1 MGLLAN
7 ERVVKKGL
15 VEKKEW
21 SPIRCFVAADLNEGN
36 DVLADQPSNVLRSN
50 IMSLGTALDG
60 LIKSS
65 NFWNLVFLVLGFAL
79 NQGWQW
85 LEQIHRRRE
94 ILAASRSELIALR
107 GQLKDKADIV
117 AQILHALDC
126 GRTLPA
132 NSVRAMDLVYR
143 NFVVELQLKLSPIER
158 ACLHVIY
165 ERIRIL
171 DYELEQ
177 FESSYA
183 SLAHVKGDD
192 LASEYHAV
200 RLRDLLGLCEKTD
213 SLIDKYLLGN
223 PPKVFDN

>member
-1 MGLLAN
+1 
-7 ERVVKKGL
+7 
-15 VEKKEW
+15 
-21 SPIRCFVAADLNEGN
+21 
-36 DVLADQPSNVLRSN
+36 
-50 IMSLGTALDG
+50 MSLDSAFDT

-65 NFWNLVFLVLGFAL
+65 NFWNLVFLVIGFSL

-85 LEQIHRRRE
+85 LVKFHRRGE
-94 ILAASRSELIALR
+94 ILAASRAELISLR

-117 AQILHALDC
+117 SKILHALDC

-132 NSVRAMDLVYR
+132 NSVRAMDFVYR
-143 NFVVELQLKLSPIER
+143 NFIVELQLKLSPIER

-165 ERIRIL
+165 ERVRIL
-171 DYELEQ
+171 DCELEQ

-183 SLAHVKGDD
+183 SLSQAKGDD

-213 SLIDKYLLGN
+213 KLIDMYLLGN
-223 PPKVFDN
+223 PPKVFEH